1 MCNGWHVDASYQTAN
16 GVFQIHDIILLLCSK
31 LITTAVTH
39 GVKYSVESLDF
50 TPVIIVI
57 KHLGYDAFSVPTPT

>member
-1 MCNGWHVDASYQTAN
+1 MC
-16 GVFQIHDIILLLCSK
+16 K

-50 TPVIIVI
+50 TPVITVI

>member
-1 MCNGWHVDASYQTAN
+1 MSN
-16 GVFQIHDIILLLCSK
+16 
-31 LITTAVTH
+31 LITSAVTH

-57 KHLGYDAFSVPTPT
+57 KHLGYDAFSVPNPTQNSRMAHIKAVSINCGDSVIRMSVGR